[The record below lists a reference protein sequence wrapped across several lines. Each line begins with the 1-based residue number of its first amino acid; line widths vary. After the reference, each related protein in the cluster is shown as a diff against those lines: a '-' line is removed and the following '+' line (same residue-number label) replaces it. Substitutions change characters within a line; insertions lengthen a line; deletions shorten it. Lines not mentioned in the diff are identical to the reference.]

1 MLLDWL
7 PGRTE
12 KRATFKDTDGWFV
25 DWLRGGAPT
34 ASGEAVGPKTA
45 MGLAVYYAGIRNIAE
60 DVAKMPLPVIRRSGG
75 GKRQMLKKHP
85 AYVAMNEQPNP
96 EMSPMAWRETT
107 IHHAMGWG
115 NGISEIVSN
124 RGGTEMEL
132 WPIDPTAVSIKR
144 NEMGRLVYEVTI
156 SGGGTV
162 KLPPEKVFH
171 LHGLGFDG
179 VTGYS
184 VARLARESI
193 GLGLAEVKAGAG
205 LFGNSSMPGGTL
217 NFPNILQPD
226 AKDAIRKSWEEN
238 HMGAGQASKTALLD
252 RGVTFTPISVN
263 PRDAQWISSREF
275 TVEEICRWLRIPPS
289 KVQHLKK
296 ANFNTLE
303 MQNLEY
309 VTDTLLSWMIR
320 FEQEVK
326 RKLIGFKDPNVYAK
340 HNANGILR
348 GDIKTRY
355 SSFAIGRQWG
365 WESPNSVLELE
376 DRDGI
381 GEQGDIY
388 LVPGN
393 MMDASKINEPEP
405 KPEAPNP
412 TDGTTDGDG
421 DDDDQLDAGT
431 RAAIADRAHE
441 GVAQAVSAKDAIS
454 KIVWAH
460 APAIEDQLT
469 RTAAF
474 VDENRAKTKKPPD
487 VFRSERID
495 HTSRCLNGVV
505 GACLKTAWVM
515 LSDPV
520 EPSAPYT
527 LEPAAAEFA
536 NGVATRHI
544 DTVLSGEV
552 NIPATVTA
560 ESGRLCKLLE
570 GMICVE
576 A

>member
-7 PGRTE
+7 PNRRE
-12 KRATFKDTDGWFV
+12 KRATFKDADGWFV
-25 DWLRGGAPT
+25 DWLRGGVPT
-34 ASGEAVGPKTA
+34 SSGEAVGPNTA

-60 DVAKMPLPVIRRSGG
+60 DVAKMPLDIMKRTSN
-75 GKRQMLKKHP
+75 GKKRKKLREHP
-85 AYVAMNEQPNP
+85 AWIALNEQPNP
-96 EMSPMAWRETT
+96 DMSPMALRETML
-107 IHHAMGWG
+107 HHAMGWG
-115 NGISEIVSN
+115 NGLLEIVSN
-124 RGGTEMEL
+124 RGGTKIEL
-132 WPIDPTAVSIKR
+132 WPLDPAATTIKR
-144 NEMGRLVYEVTI
+144 DADDRLIYDVGKKRGQSVI
-156 SGGGTV
+156 
-162 KLPPEKVFH
+162 LPPEKVFH

-179 VTGYS
+179 VTGYAI
-184 VARLARESI
+184 ARLARESI

-205 LFGNSSMPGGTL
+205 LFGNSSMPGGVL
-217 NFPNILQPD
+217 EFPGILQPD
-226 AKDAIRKSWEEN
+226 AKDAIRKSWEAN
-238 HMGAGQASKTALLD
+238 HMGAGQNSKTALLD

-263 PRDAQWISSREF
+263 PKDAQWIASREF
-275 TVEEICRWLRIPPS
+275 TVEEICRWLRIAPS

-303 MQNLEY
+303 MQNLEHQ
-309 VTDTLLSWMIR
+309 VDTLLSWEIR
-320 FEQEVK
+320 VEQEVK
-326 RKLIGFKDPNVYAK
+326 RKLIGFADRDVYAK
-340 HNANGILR
+340 HNANSILR
-348 GDIKTRY
+348 GDVKTRY

-381 GEQGDIY
+381 GEQGDVY
-388 LVPGN
+388 LVPLN
-393 MMDASKINEPEP
+393 MGDASKINEPEP
-405 KPEAPNP
+405 EPAVPNP
-412 TDGTTDGDG
+412 TEGTTDGDG
-421 DDDDQLDAGT
+421 NDDDQLDAGT

-441 GVAQAVSAKDAIS
+441 GVAQAINAKDAIS

-460 APAIEDQLT
+460 ALAIEDQLT

-474 VDENRAKTKKPPD
+474 VEENRATTKKSVD

-495 HTSRCLNGVV
+495 HTTRCLNGVV

-515 LSDPV
+515 LSDSV
-520 EPSAPYT
+520 EPSAPYA

-570 GMICVE
+570 GMILV
-576 A
+576 